1 MNLETQYLGLSL
13 RHPIVAS
20 ASPLT
25 ADLDHI
31 LRVADAGAS
40 AIVMASI
47 FEEDIAAQEVRDATL
62 FETGEDSHPDV
73 NGGYFPAVLEA
84 TVLDGRLSVLR
95 RASERAGVP
104 VIASLNGCTQAGWVH
119 FARKLEQAGA
129 AAIELNFWH
138 MATDPDETGAEVEA
152 RFIAILRAVKAD
164 VTIPVSIKLP
174 PFFSAPGNMAKRLVE
189 AGAAGLVLFNRFYE
203 PGLDLHPVAPEADA
217 QLSTSYELRLPLI
230 WTGLLSG
237 RLRTSFAVSGGV
249 NSGEDVV
256 RCLLAGADV
265 AMVTSALLRHGPAF
279 LSTMLADMQAW
290 MGARSVESIASLK
303 GQLAAQGSAQTAETF
318 LRDQYRRILSSTPVF
333 GTPVFGQ

>member
-31 LRVADAGAS
+31 LRVADAGAA

-47 FEEDIAAQEVRDATL
+47 FEEEIAAQEVHDAAL
-62 FETGEDSHPDV
+62 FEMGEDSHPDV
-73 NGGYFPAVLEA
+73 NGGYFPAVPQA

-95 RASERAGVP
+95 RAAERAGVP

-138 MATDPDETGAEVEA
+138 IAADPEETGTEVEE
-152 RFIAILRAVKAD
+152 RFIAILKAVKAE
-164 VTIPVSIKLP
+164 VSIPVSIKLP

-230 WTGLLSG
+230 WTGLLSR
-237 RLRTSFAVSGGV
+237 RLQASFAVSGGV

-265 AMVTSALLRHGPAF
+265 AMVTSALLRHGSVF
-279 LSTMLADMQAW
+279 LSTMLAEMQAW
-290 MGARSVESIASLK
+290 MEARSVESVAAFK
-303 GQLAAQGSAQTAETF
+303 GQLAAHGSTQAAETF
-318 LRDQYRRILSSTPVF
+318 LRDQYRRILSSTLA
-333 GTPVFGQ
+333 FGQ